1 MIQKR
6 IIFKMFAILL
16 TGACMVACSG
26 SDDDKAGNVTP
37 QPNQQGG
44 KTVILTGSLSPKSSE
59 TTRSVDADGN
69 TQWVVGEKIG
79 VIYQKTGGAK
89 DVAEAT
95 ITLIRGAQNAEFTAT
110 LTDVADGTQTVDLIY
125 PYSLA
130 TTEGYNK
137 TKLLNQ
143 QKGTIEDISANW
155 DLATGKGQ
163 MKVSGETATLPSLTL
178 KNQLCICKF
187 TLKNNDGKVDFK
199 VSSFAIKDGTN
210 SYTITPASATNE
222 LTVALLPASGAAFTF
237 TGTSLYTKKYT
248 YENGKPLSEVTT
260 DDIGRAIATD
270 GKAYTMKQPLEEGTP
285 TYTLNVAPATLVAN
299 RFYESTLKMPVIN
312 PVAILAY
319 VGEDTAEPGYTHGLA
334 FALKTADHDTD
345 ENRISW
351 KKADNNK
358 KDNPNSYYTLK
369 DALKAKESGKTL
381 SSIEGRNDQEN
392 FPAFYAAINNTI
404 PLDETSPIAALA
416 PDKSTGWFLP
426 SIFQWNQMVKGL
438 ANTPTVDLHSND
450 DPTLE
455 PEPSFPSW
463 RYYTPHK
470 GSSFN
475 SKLAAIGGDELKNG
489 GYFSSS
495 EAVQKDNDDNDSYRC
510 NYNYNSSF
518 GSVGAQF
525 KHIGSRA
532 RAAFAF

>member
-1 MIQKR
+1 M
-6 IIFKMFAILL
+6 A
-16 TGACMVACSG
+16 ACSG
-26 SDDDKAGNVTP
+26 SDDDNANNVTPQP

-69 TQWVVGEKIG
+69 TKWVVGEKIG
-79 VIYQKTGGAK
+79 VIYEQTGGAK
-89 DVAEAT
+89 AVAEAT

-110 LTDVADGTQTVDLIY
+110 LTGVADGTQTVDLIY

-130 TTEGYNK
+130 TTETTDGYNK
-137 TKLLNQ
+137 TKLLTE
-143 QKGTIEDISANW
+143 QKGTIADISANW
-155 DLATGKGQ
+155 DLATGNGQ
-163 MKVSGETATLPSLTL
+163 MKVSGTTATLPSLTL

-199 VSSFAIKDGTN
+199 VSSFAINDGTN
-210 SYTITPASATNE
+210 SYTVTPASATNE
-222 LTVALLPASGAAFTF
+222 LTVALLPASDAAFTF
-237 TGTSLYTKKYT
+237 TGTSLYTNKYT
-248 YENGKPLSEVTT
+248 YYDGKALSTVTT
-260 DDIGRAIATD
+260 ADIGRAIATD
-270 GKAYTMKQPLEEGTP
+270 GKAYLMQTPLESGTP
-285 TYTLNVAPATLVAN
+285 TYTLNVASATLVAN

-319 VGEDTAEPGYTHGLA
+319 VGEDTAEDGFRHGLA

-351 KKADNNK
+351 KKADNNT
-358 KDNPNSYYTLK
+358 KDNPQSFYTLE
-369 DALKAKESGKTL
+369 DALNAKESGKTL

-416 PDKSTGWFLP
+416 PDESTGWFLP

-438 ANTPTVDLHSND
+438 ANTPTVDLHSNN
-450 DPTLE
+450 DPTLD
-455 PEPSFPSW
+455 PDPSFPSW
-463 RYYTPHK
+463 RYFTPHK

-475 SKLAAIGGDELKNG
+475 YKLSAIGGDELKNG

-495 EAVQKDNDDNDSYRC
+495 EAVQKDNDNNDSYRC